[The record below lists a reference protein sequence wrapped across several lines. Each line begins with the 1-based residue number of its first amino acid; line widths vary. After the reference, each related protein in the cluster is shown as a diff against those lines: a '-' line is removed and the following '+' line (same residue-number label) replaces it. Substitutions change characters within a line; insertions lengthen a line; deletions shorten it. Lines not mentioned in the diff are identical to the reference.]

1 MVPLLEMKKVASNMK
16 YNLELTEQELNII
29 AASLYKLPYET
40 VSILVEN
47 IRKQIEK
54 QQTKKEGK

>member
-1 MVPLLEMKKVASNMK
+1 MKKVASNMK

-47 IRKQIEK
+47 IRAQIEK

>member
-1 MVPLLEMKKVASNMK
+1 MRKQVNNMK

-40 VSILVEN
+40 VSLLVEN
-47 IRKQIEK
+47 IRSQIEK